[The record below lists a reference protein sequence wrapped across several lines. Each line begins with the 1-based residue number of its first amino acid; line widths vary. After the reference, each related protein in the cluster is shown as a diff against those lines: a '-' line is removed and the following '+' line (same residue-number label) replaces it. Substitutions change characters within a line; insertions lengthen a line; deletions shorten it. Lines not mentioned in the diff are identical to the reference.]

1 MAPSNNQ
8 INAIIEA
15 VNRSDLSS
23 IRSVVVKLLS
33 IINDPASTAKELVD
47 VIQTDPPLTA
57 KVLKLV
63 NSAHCAPRSKISD
76 LQQAII
82 FIGFETLKELALNQ
96 KICEIFQKKIKIHNY
111 SRKALWKHSIAVALC
126 AKQIYRKEFGERGEN
141 AYAAGL
147 LHDIGIIVE
156 DQFCNDA
163 FRKILDAASQRNIP
177 HWIAEMEVLGFDHAE
192 IGMRL
197 LRDWQLPEELTTAIG
212 YHHSPHDAPLDFYP
226 LTATTYVANHCCR
239 QESIGFCD
247 TTALD
252 DTLLASCMK
261 SLNIKRHA
269 IHLIMDEVKE
279 TLSLM
284 EAQGII

>member
-1 MAPSNNQ
+1 MESSNHQIAP
-8 INAIIEA
+8 IIEA

-47 VIQTDPPLTA
+47 VIQTDPPLAA

-63 NSAHCAPRSKISD
+63 NSAHCAPRSKIDD
-76 LQQAII
+76 LQQAVI

-96 KICEIFQKKIKIHNY
+96 KVCEIFQKKIEIHNY

-126 AKQIYRKEFGERGEN
+126 AKQIYRKEFGEKGEN

-147 LHDIGIIVE
+147 LHDIGVIVE

-163 FRKILDAASQRNIP
+163 FLEALEAASQRDIP
-177 HWIAEMEVLGFDHAE
+177 LWAAEKHILGFDHAE
-192 IGMRL
+192 IGMALLTDWRL
-197 LRDWQLPEELTTAIG
+197 PKELTTAIG
-212 YHHSPHDAPLDFYP
+212 YHHIPHDAPIDFYP
-226 LTATTYVANHCCR
+226 LTATTCVANLCCQ

-247 TTALD
+247 TPAVDDALSD
-252 DTLLASCMK
+252 SCMK
-261 SLNIKRHA
+261 SLNIKKHA
-269 IHLIMDEVKE
+269 IELIMDEVKE
-279 TLSLM
+279 TLSSM